1 MKKALEKEDF
11 IESERARLNKIL
23 REGKVKADKKESMQ
37 LRSNILTSFIPVKT
51 ELWYNP
57 YLKGIIFV
65 AIMVNFVLAAVYFSH
80 LRERQFS
87 VGVNF
92 PVDK

>member
-51 ELWYNP
+51 EL
-57 YLKGIIFV
+57 
-65 AIMVNFVLAAVYFSH
+65 
-80 LRERQFS
+80 
-87 VGVNF
+87 
-92 PVDK
+92 